1 MFCFFNIFKNFNNIE
16 YNYKLFNDN
25 FNLTNDSDI
34 FLRYIYNNTLC
45 DV

>member
-16 YNYKLFNDN
+16 NNYKLFNDN